1 MTVGDEPT
9 DGCEPT
15 GVQVDGFFM
24 GNAYQSFTGFIPN
37 LGGSQEGTSSP
48 VQNTATGLI
57 GEPVPLCTS
66 MIHDQDRR
74 SARRNVLEAFDLVRI
89 EM

>member
-57 GEPVPLCTS
+57 GEPVPLCTRS
-66 MIHDQDRR
+66 GDATNMNSQRSEERR
-74 SARRNVLEAFDLVRI
+74 VGKECRL
-89 EM
+89 